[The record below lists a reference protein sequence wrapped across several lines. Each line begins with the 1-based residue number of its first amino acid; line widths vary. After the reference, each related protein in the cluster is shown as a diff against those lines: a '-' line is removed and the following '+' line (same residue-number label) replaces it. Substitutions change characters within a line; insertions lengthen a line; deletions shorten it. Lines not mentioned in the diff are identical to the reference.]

1 MFPAMRFALLAALC
15 VLGIA
20 LNVSGQSSSAV
31 VDDPEFE
38 QLQKLLDQQQRATAS
53 GNPDAVVVSSQSL
66 TRLAIR
72 QFHKVDTA
80 LKHSEGSASQM
91 RSLRERERQLR
102 QILSNG
108 FNDWGT
114 SDAKRGQYG
123 DALHHFQEAE
133 RWDASTPGLMR
144 NLGAAAFEL
153 ENYAESIRVLGPIVS
168 RSPEDERSRL
178 MLAMSQFSLERFA
191 EAVANFAIVSD
202 LTMQDAR
209 TAYAWAYSL
218 VRTNHPQQA
227 NAIADILRTRS
238 LPQDIRLLICKL
250 YTASESYELAIP
262 CLRELMQQNPSM
274 SDVHYELGAT
284 LIRLDRPEQAIPE
297 LRAEL
302 VINPNDMDAKYDLAY
317 ALLEGSQKEEAI
329 ELLRSILTLN
339 PNYPQAQYQLG
350 KVLLEGGNIKEAI
363 EHLEIAARLDSASDF
378 VHYQLQVAYRRA
390 GRTSDANREL
400 QRYKDLKA
408 GKREGVVLHENTPAK
423 HP

>member
-1 MFPAMRFALLAALC
+1 MGRIYTRADAKSWDRCFSSWRITPKASELSDLL
-15 VLGIA
+15 
-20 LNVSGQSSSAV
+20 
-31 VDDPEFE
+31 F
-38 QLQKLLDQQQRATAS
+38 QKSRGRAIS
-53 GNPDAVVVSSQSL
+53 
-66 TRLAIR
+66 
-72 QFHKVDTA
+72 
-80 LKHSEGSASQM
+80 
-91 RSLRERERQLR
+91 
-102 QILSNG
+102 
-108 FNDWGT
+108 
-114 SDAKRGQYG
+114 SDAC
-123 DALHHFQEAE
+123 DVTIFF
-133 RWDASTPGLMR
+133 
-144 NLGAAAFEL
+144 GA
-153 ENYAESIRVLGPIVS
+153 IC
-168 RSPEDERSRL
+168 RSGR
-178 MLAMSQFSLERFA
+178 
-191 EAVANFAIVSD
+191 NFAIVSD

-262 CLRELMQQNPSM
+262 CLRELIQQNPSM

-350 KVLLEGGNIKEAI
+350 KVLLEGGNVNEAI

-408 GKREGVVLHENTPAK
+408 GKREGAVLEK
-423 HP
+423 RQ